1 MAIYKLFS
9 EKDTFISKHRSTQN
23 FGRDE
28 ILEISNETIL
38 NSINADVNRT
48 LIKFETAQIDSLI
61 NFISG
66 SFSTSLRLFL
76 ANATIPSDYTI
87 YSYPISQSWDM
98 GLGKAAD
105 NPITTNGVTWDTA
118 PTYTTEYS
126 GSQSF
131 LYSDNK
137 DINIDVTSI
146 VEQWNSGSIDNN
158 GLILK
163 LSDSIEDSSTPLI
176 TKFFSMDTHTI
187 YPPYLEFKW
196 DDSSYSTTLSE
207 ITSSNFS
214 TSITNNRSEFLE
226 SSTYNF
232 RIKSRDTYPSRAFST
247 TSVYTNS
254 KSLPST
260 SYWALKDAKTEEMVI
275 DFDTNYTKISCDNDS
290 NYFKLHTNGLQPER
304 YYQILFKT
312 LLSNGEV
319 VIIDDKSNYFKIV
332 R

>member
-48 LIKFETAQIDSLI
+48 LIQFETAQIYSLI

-66 SFSTSLRLFL
+66 SFTTSLRLFL

-87 YSYPISQSWDM
+87 FSYPISQSWDM
-98 GLGKAAD
+98 GLGKSAD
-105 NPITTNGVTWDTA
+105 NPTTTGGVTWDTA

-131 LYSDNK
+131 LYSDDK

-146 VEQWNSGSIDNN
+146 IGQWNSGSIDNN

-163 LSDSIEDSSTPLI
+163 LSSSIEDSSTPLI

-187 YPPYLEFKW
+187 YPPHLEFKW

-226 SSTYNF
+226 NSTYKF

-247 TSVYTNS
+247 SSVYTNA

-275 DFDTNYTKISCDNDS
+275 DFDTNYTKISCDDDS
-290 NYFKLHTNGLQPER
+290 NYFKLYINGLQPER
-304 YYQILFKT
+304 YYQILYKI

-319 VIIDDKSNYFKIV
+319 IIIDNKSNYFKVV